1 MLELQVGRSDAAEL
15 AKQHGCIATWGKGA
29 TAPRGWKDASCVNA
43 DLKGVTMV
51 CFCSDH
57 IVEDCGD
64 THGN

>member
-51 CFCSDH
+51 CFCPDH
-57 IVEDCGD
+57 SVEDCGD